1 MTVLSKGVR
10 LTSKDGRKLERLIN
24 YWRVKMEKGK
34 NNLKAMEQLEKDIRV
49 IINLYPEINTIDK
62 MCQCLYYGSV
72 TNSWDVIAK
81 STLSRTD
88 VKLLV
93 SSLMD

>member
-1 MTVLSKGVR
+1 M
-10 LTSKDGRKLERLIN
+10 D
-24 YWRVKMEKGK
+24 
-34 NNLKAMEQLEKDIRV
+34 NLKAMSQLENDIRF
-49 IINLYPEINTIDK
+49 IINLYPEINSIDK
-62 MCQCLYYGSV
+62 MCQCLYYGSL

-93 SSLMD
+93 SSLMG